1 MMISVDTNVLVRIF
15 IDDKSIS
22 QVKKARLL
30 AQKEKQIFIAQTV
43 QTELVWVLKRAYKIT
58 KPQILL
64 ILDEIKNNA
73 AFIIHN
79 NGLYDTALSLY
90 EKYNID
96 FSDCLIFAES
106 FEEQSKKI
114 YTFDKQFAKLP
125 HVSNL

>member
-1 MMISVDTNVLVRIF
+1 MISVDTNVLVRIF
-15 IDDKSIS
+15 IDDKSTS

-43 QTELVWVLKRAYKIT
+43 QAELVWVLKRAYKIT
-58 KPQILL
+58 KTQILL

-73 AFIIHN
+73 AFIMHN
-79 NGLYDTALSLY
+79 NGIYDAALSLY

>member
-1 MMISVDTNVLVRIF
+1 MISVDTNVLVRIF